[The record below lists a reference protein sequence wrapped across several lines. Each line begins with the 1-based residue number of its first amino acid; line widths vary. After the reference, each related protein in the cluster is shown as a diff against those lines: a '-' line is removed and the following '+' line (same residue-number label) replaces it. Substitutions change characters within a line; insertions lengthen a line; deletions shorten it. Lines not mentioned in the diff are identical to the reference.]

1 MKNYSS
7 ESTDKLFCCLVFNDK
22 KHCSYIEGHESA
34 ELPESRRTDF
44 CKKKC
49 PVYKAHQ
56 GRREKEKALSHQTE
70 SVPIVQ
76 KTRRDVE
83 LKISKAILNF
93 LREQIGENCDDVDTT
108 IRWNAILVRCKRALP
123 LAEQYLIMKGTA
135 SVKELK
141 EKLMEKVKP
150 LLENITR
157 KLTGSKIISVHSDI
171 NVKTRERII
180 LFTVNENLEKKFSN
194 KGGT

>member
-7 ESTDKLFCCLVFNDK
+7 ESAGNLFRCLVFNDK
-22 KHCSYIEGHESA
+22 KHCSHIEGHESA
-34 ELPESRRTDF
+34 DLPQSRRTNF

-56 GRREKEKALSHQTE
+56 ERTEKEKALSHQTE
-70 SVPIVQ
+70 SLPTVQ
-76 KTRRDVE
+76 KARRDVE
-83 LKISKAILNF
+83 LKISKAMLNF

-108 IRWNAILVRCKRALP
+108 IRWNVVLVRCKRALP
-123 LAEQYLIMKGTA
+123 LVEQHLIMEGTA

-150 LLENITR
+150 LLENITC
-157 KLTGSKIISVHSDI
+157 KLTGSKVISVHSDI